1 LDPYLGLVICI
12 PALFILGVVIQKYL
26 INPVM
31 KVESILP
38 ENQVLLTVGIGLV
51 LANIARLIF
60 TSDYKTA
67 KTGYSASTLF
77 IGDISLSVALLIA
90 FAIAVGLTLF
100 FFWFLMKTDIG
111 KAIRATAQDKDA
123 ALLMGVN
130 AERITVVTY
139 GIGAALAGAA
149 GALLLPIY
157 YLFPDI
163 GGPFTLKAFIITVLG
178 GMGSS
183 VGAIVGGLTLGI
195 AESFGATYI
204 SMGYKDA
211 VGFIIFILVLL
222 FMPGGLKSLT
232 KL

>member
-1 LDPYLGLVICI
+1 
-12 PALFILGVVIQKYL
+12 
-26 INPVM
+26 
-31 KVESILP
+31 
-38 ENQVLLTVGIGLV
+38 
-51 LANIARLIF
+51 
-60 TSDYKTA
+60 
-67 KTGYSASTLF
+67 
-77 IGDISLSVALLIA
+77 
-90 FAIAVGLTLF
+90 
-100 FFWFLMKTDIG
+100 
-111 KAIRATAQDKDA
+111 
-123 ALLMGVN
+123 MGVN